1 MDDIYDIN
9 GYTDPELYAILDLSN
24 PTDRELEAK
33 ILHMIW
39 KYENFGNASGDR
51 LVRFFN
57 DIYARFFDT
66 GEQEVGIEGMEIN
79 TAGTAALPA
88 DQNIEFGSKG
98 ETPSNIEFGSK
109 GGSVT
114 PKSDNEFGSTFTKDG
129 LNPVFRQT
137 TNRIVSIDSQ
147 YRNKSSIT
155 TDYTFNLS
163 SPLKD
168 VVGLKLNSIQIPYTW
183 YTVNANYGSNFIYL
197 KGASPGLSGGN
208 YDIKVAI
215 NAGNYTANALVTVV
229 NDSFKALSTN
239 PDYTDISFG
248 TSGITYDYP
257 SSKSTIN
264 IDIKKV
270 YNETDYTFDF
280 GSWSTPNATNGISG
294 GGNIFARGVSIPS
307 FFGYNWAS
315 YTPNIIRS
323 RFDILPLIAYSASDN
338 AISQFTLDS
347 SNNYFRIIN
356 YTGTEYTTDPT
367 NCTVLDDIRITL
379 SLTTGQTYSR
389 SQIVSDLSTQLAAN
403 SYLVDP
409 YITRIDYDAS
419 NNAPLYN
426 TGFIG
431 YGKSY
436 YEMSLQLNR
445 LNTKRAQGAKV
456 VVVFSNSSNIW
467 YGANSALVFEKNSYE
482 MSNLISETKAP
493 QSSIIINSTPYIYLK
508 CKIPYFNGRTDTGN
522 ILGNTTMNDFKI
534 PISNSPAGG
543 YTFTSYLK
551 QINDSIF
558 ANRDYGNINTTNTL
572 LSVED
577 SITNIKLDINKRFR
591 ENAYILDTS
600 SNSFINTLKLSGN
613 PGIQL
618 DQDISGSYYTSI
630 TYDIPTNGIV
640 MIVTPKKTIYP
651 AVPTT
656 NQETSGYV
664 IRNTGQPLF
673 TSSVSEVSS
682 ILSSIFASFIDD
694 YGDNVFS
701 GTTIS
706 FTQNINGTYATLR
719 VVMNKY
725 LIEQYYDIQFV
736 DPSANVISSRVVGC
750 GIGPDLLDASGNV
763 IIGSGP
769 GLLTYSNDNG
779 NTWIPSATSS
789 IFSTSANA
797 AAYNGNIWIAAGNG
811 NVHTLAKSTDGINWT
826 GLGKSV
832 FSTQATG
839 VAWNG
844 NVWIVT
850 GQGGNTLAKSTD
862 NGNTWTGLGSSTF
875 STQATSVAWNGNIF
889 AATGQGTNTVAIS
902 QDGTNWTPRITTL
915 TTGTGIAWNGYIWV
929 ATGQGGNNIAFSK
942 NIMGNTWTPSATP
955 PLFSSGANG
964 VVWND
969 SIPIWVAVGTGT
981 GNTIA
986 TSYDGNT
993 WTGQGKSIFSTAAY
1007 GISLSGSQ
1015 QFIAVGTGTNRIAT
1029 SANGTSWT
1037 GRGASTFKTAIGLGW
1052 DNKIIGK
1059 NQTSVYDISN
1069 SWVRNLKLAKSQYTL
1084 SVYKTDYSWSLIT
1097 GTDRVSTDVIVI
1109 NSTTPGMN
1117 TIRIT
1122 PITTGLYTIP
1132 DTNNNYANGL
1142 VLTIPNGT
1150 YSRDQLII
1158 ELNKA
1163 FKNTLTTTGLQ
1174 NIMSGSLVSVYT
1186 SATGDEYIK
1195 MRLNI
1200 NKVYTTND
1208 YKLVFYDPYSFS
1220 TIVVGGTSGSNIGN
1234 TSWDAT
1240 LGWILGFHL
1249 ETEYNLSD
1257 ITTITNSKQSG
1268 NIISI
1273 TGDNVVC
1280 INIYNYF
1287 MILIDDYNNN
1297 HMNDGIVTTT
1307 KKETDVKLPGYTNR
1321 ANFTA
1326 DPISGNL
1333 IATNISAKGTPLT
1346 QKQVYAIQAT
1356 LDQKTTQMNTIK
1368 YNEGPFATNVFGLIP
1383 LNIANLPNNSI
1394 YVESSIALRDQ
1405 QRNYFGPVNIQ
1416 RMSVKLIN
1424 DRGETVDLNGANW
1437 SFSFICE
1444 QLYQNNKA

>member
-1 MDDIYDIN
+1 MDDIYNIN
-9 GYTDPELYAILDLSN
+9 GYTDTELYAILDLSN

-39 KYENFGNASGDR
+39 KYENFENASGDR

-57 DIYARFFDT
+57 DIYTHFFDS
-66 GEQEVGIEGMEIN
+66 GEQDNIIEGMETN
-79 TAGTAALPA
+79 TTSFADRTPPA
-88 DQNIEFGSKG
+88 DQNIIHESTTSVGG
-98 ETPSNIEFGSK
+98 EATAR
-109 GGSVT
+109 
-114 PKSDNEFGSTFTKDG
+114 G

-147 YRNKSSIT
+147 YRNKSAIT

-168 VVGLKLNSIQIPYTW
+168 VVGLKLNSVQIPYTW
-183 YTVNANYGSNFIYL
+183 YTINANYGSNLIYL
-197 KGASPGLSGGN
+197 KGVSPGLSGGN

-215 NAGNYTANALVTVV
+215 NPGNYTANALVTAV
-229 NDSFKALSTN
+229 NDSFKALQTN

-248 TSGITYDYP
+248 TTGITYDYP

-280 GSWSTPNATNGISG
+280 GSWSTPNSTEGIG
-294 GGNIFARGVSIPS
+294 GTVFARGVSIPS
-307 FFGYNWAS
+307 FLGYNYAS

-323 RFDILPLIAYSASDN
+323 RFDILPLIANSASDN
-338 AISQFTLDS
+338 AISQFTLDT
-347 SNNYFRIIN
+347 SNNYFNIIN
-356 YTGTEYTTDPT
+356 YTGTYPT
-367 NCTVLDDIRITL
+367 NYVVLNDIKITL

-389 SQIVSDLSTQLAAN
+389 SQIVSDLSAQLAAN
-403 SYLVDP
+403 SKLVYP

-445 LNTKRAQGAKV
+445 LNTKRIQNSKAV
-456 VVVFSNSSNIW
+456 IVFSNSAVSSSIW
-467 YGANSALVFEKNSYE
+467 YGANSVFVFENSSYE

-493 QSSIIINSTPYIYLK
+493 QSSIVINSTPYIYLK

-522 ILGNTTMNDFKI
+522 ILGNTTLNDFKI
-534 PISNSPAGG
+534 PISNSLAGG

-551 QINDSIF
+551 QINDKIF
-558 ANRDYGNINTTNTL
+558 DASNNGNINTTNTL

-577 SITNIKLDINKRFR
+577 SITNIKIDVNKRFR
-591 ENAYILDTS
+591 ENAYKLDTTS
-600 SNSFINTLKLSGN
+600 TSYIKDTLKFAN
-613 PGIQL
+613 DPVIQL
-618 DQDISGSYYTSI
+618 ATDISGGYFTSG
-630 TYDIPTNGIV
+630 TYNIPTGSVI
-640 MIVTPKKTIYP
+640 MIIKPNKNTADPV
-651 AVPTT
+651 VPTT
-656 NQETSGYV
+656 NQYTNDYV
-664 IRNTGQPLF
+664 IRNTGQQIF
-673 TSSVSEVSS
+673 TNSASEVSS
-682 ILSSIFASFIDD
+682 RLSSIFASFTDE
-694 YGDNVFS
+694 YGDNIFS
-701 GTTIS
+701 GTTLT

-719 VVMNKY
+719 IIINKY
-725 LIEQYYDIQFV
+725 LIEQYYDIEFV

-750 GIGPDLLDASGNV
+750 GIGPDIQDASGNV
-763 IIGSGP
+763 IIGSSP
-769 GLLTYSNDNG
+769 GVLTYSNDNG
-779 NTWIPSATSS
+779 NTWIPSATPS
-789 IFSTSANA
+789 IFSTAANT
-797 AAYNGNIWIAAGNG
+797 AAYNGNVWIAAGSG
-811 NVHTLAKSTDGINWT
+811 NVNTLAKSTDGINWT
-826 GLGKSV
+826 GLGNSV

-844 NVWIVT
+844 YIWIAT

-889 AATGQGTNTVAIS
+889 AATGHGANTIAIS
-902 QDGTNWTPRITTL
+902 QDGTNWTPRATTTL
-915 TTGTGIAWNGYIWV
+915 FSSKGTGIAWNGYIWI
-929 ATGQGGNNIAFSK
+929 ATGQVANTITGGNTIAFSK
-942 NIMGNTWTPSATP
+942 NIMGNTWTPSATTS
-955 PLFSSGANG
+955 LFSTGANG

-969 SIPIWVAVGTGT
+969 DKALWVAVGSGT

-986 TSYDGNT
+986 TSYDGNV
-993 WTGQGKSIFSTAAY
+993 WTGQGKTTFTNAAY

-1015 QFIAVGTGTNRIAT
+1015 QFIATGTGGNIIAT
-1029 SANGTSWT
+1029 SLNGSTWT
-1037 GRGASTFKTAIGLGW
+1037 GRGGNIFTTANGVGW

-1059 NQTSVYDISN
+1059 NQTSIYDVSN
-1069 SWVRNLKLAKSQYTL
+1069 SWVRNLKLLKSQYEL
-1084 SVYKTDYSWSLIT
+1084 SVYRTNFSWSLIT

-1122 PITTGLYTIP
+1122 PVTTGLYTSP
-1132 DTNNNYANGL
+1132 DANNNFANGI

-1150 YSRDQLII
+1150 YSRDQLITKI
-1158 ELNKA
+1158 NEL
-1163 FKNTLTTTGLQ
+1163 FENTKTSIGLQ
-1174 NIMSGSLVSVYT
+1174 NIMTGSLISVK
-1186 SATGDEYIK
+1186 SLADGDEYIQI
-1195 MRLNI
+1195 RLNI
-1200 NKVYTTND
+1200 NKVYATND

-1220 TIVVGGTSGSNIGN
+1220 TIVAGGTSGRNIGN

-1240 LGWILGFHL
+1240 LGWILGFHI
-1249 ETEYNLSD
+1249 ETEYVLSD
-1257 ITTITNSKQSG
+1257 ITTIPNSKQTG
-1268 NIISI
+1268 NIVSI
-1273 TGDNVVC
+1273 TGDNVVS
-1280 INIYNYF
+1280 ISIYNYF

-1307 KKETDVKLPGYTNR
+1307 KKETDVKLPGYTNLS
-1321 ANFTA
+1321 NFTA

-1333 IATNISAKGTPLT
+1333 VATNISSQGNPLT
-1346 QKQVYAIQAT
+1346 QKQVYAIQAI
-1356 LDQKTTQMNTIK
+1356 LDQKTIQTNTIK

>member
-1 MDDIYDIN
+1 MDDLYNIN
-9 GYTDPELYAILDLSN
+9 EYTDTELYAILDLSN

-33 ILHMIW
+33 ILHMVW

-57 DIYARFFDT
+57 DIYAHFFD
-66 GEQEVGIEGMEIN
+66 EQDNIIEGMEVNTIPET
-79 TAGTAALPA
+79 TAGAAAAGFADRTPPA
-88 DQNIEFGSKG
+88 DQNIGRDIIHESTTSGGRAGG
-98 ETPSNIEFGSK
+98 EASAS
-109 GGSVT
+109 
-114 PKSDNEFGSTFTKDG
+114 G

-147 YRNKSSIT
+147 YRNKSAIT

-168 VVGLKLNSIQIPYTW
+168 VVGLKLNSVQIPYTW
-183 YTVNANYGSNFIYL
+183 YTINANYGSNLIYL
-197 KGASPGLSGGN
+197 KGVSPGLSGGN

-215 NAGNYTANALVTVV
+215 NAGNYTANALVTAV
-229 NDSFKALSTN
+229 NDSFKALQTN
-239 PDYTDISFG
+239 LDYTDISFG

-280 GSWSTPNATNGISG
+280 GSWSTPNASDGI

-307 FFGYNWAS
+307 FLGYNWDS

-323 RFDILPLIAYSASDN
+323 RFDILPPIVNSTSDN
-338 AISQFTLDS
+338 AISQFKLDM
-347 SNNYFRIIN
+347 SNNYFHIIN
-356 YTGTEYTTDPT
+356 YTGTYPT
-367 NCTVLDDIRITL
+367 NYVVFNDIKITL

-389 SQIVSDLSTQLAAN
+389 SQIVSNLSTQLAAN
-403 SYLVDP
+403 SKLVYP
-409 YITRIDYDAS
+409 YITRIDYTDPS
-419 NNAPLYN
+419 NN
-426 TGFIG
+426 GFIG

-445 LNTKRAQGAKV
+445 LNTKRAQGSKV
-456 VVVFSNSSNIW
+456 TVVFSNSTLNSSIW
-467 YGANSALVFEKNSYE
+467 YGINSALVFEKSSYE

-493 QSSIIINSTPYIYLK
+493 QSSIVINSTPYISLK

-522 ILGNTTMNDFKI
+522 ILGNTTLNDFKI
-534 PISNSPAGG
+534 PISNSPTEG

-551 QINDSIF
+551 QINDKIF
-558 ANRDYGNINTTNTL
+558 DASNNGNINTTNTL

-577 SITNIKLDINKRFR
+577 SITNIKVDINKRFR
-591 ENAYILDTS
+591 ENAYKLDTS
-600 SNSFINTLKLSGN
+600 VPFIRDILRFTGN
-613 PGIQL
+613 PDIQL
-618 DQDISGSYYTSI
+618 ATDISGGYLASV
-630 TYDIPTNGIV
+630 TYNVPTGGVI
-640 MIVTPKKTIYP
+640 MIVTPKT
-651 AVPTT
+651 TT
-656 NQETSGYV
+656 NQYTNNYV
-664 IRNTGQPLF
+664 IKNTGQPIF
-673 TSSVSEVSS
+673 TNSTSEVSS
-682 ILSSIFASFIDD
+682 RLSSIFASFTDE
-694 YGDNVFS
+694 YGDNIFS
-701 GTTIS
+701 GTSLT

-719 VVMNKY
+719 IILNKY
-725 LIEQYYDIQFV
+725 LIEQYYDIEFV

-750 GIGPDLLDASGNV
+750 GIGPDILDASGNV

-769 GLLTYSNDNG
+769 GVLTYSNDNG
-779 NTWIPSATSS
+779 NTWIPSETPS
-789 IFSTSANA
+789 IFSTSANT
-797 AAYNGNIWIAAGNG
+797 AAYNGNIWIAAGSGNG
-811 NVHTLAKSTDGINWT
+811 NTLAKSSDGISWT
-826 GLGKSV
+826 GLGNSV
-832 FSTQATG
+832 FSTKATG

-844 NVWIVT
+844 YIWIAT

-889 AATGQGTNTVAIS
+889 AATGHGANTIAIS
-902 QDGTNWTPRITTL
+902 QDGTNWTPRTTNL

-929 ATGQGGNNIAFSK
+929 ATGQGGNTIAFSK
-942 NIMGNTWTPSATP
+942 NIMGNIWTPSATTS
-955 PLFSSGANG
+955 LFSTGANG

-969 SIPIWVAVGTGT
+969 SIPMWVAVGTGI

-993 WTGQGKSIFSTAAY
+993 WIGQGISTFTSAAY

-1015 QFIAVGTGTNRIAT
+1015 QFIAVGTGGNIIAT
-1029 SANGTSWT
+1029 SLNGSTWTS
-1037 GRGASTFKTAIGLGW
+1037 RVASTIATTNGVGW
-1052 DNKIIGK
+1052 DNKKIGY
-1059 NQTSVYDISN
+1059 NQTSIYDVSN
-1069 SWVRNLKLAKSQYTL
+1069 SWVRNLKLPKSQYAL
-1084 SVYKTDYSWSLIT
+1084 GVYKTNFSWSLIT
-1097 GTDRVSTDVIVI
+1097 GSDRVSTDVIVI

-1122 PITTGLYTIP
+1122 PVTIGLYTSP
-1132 DTNNNYANGL
+1132 DKNNSYANGI
-1142 VLTIPNGT
+1142 VLTIPNGI
-1150 YSRDQLII
+1150 YSRDQLIY
-1158 ELNKA
+1158 ELNTA
-1163 FKNTLTTTGLQ
+1163 FENTKTSIGLQ
-1174 NIMSGSLVSVYT
+1174 NIMTGSLISVK
-1186 SATGDEYIK
+1186 SLANGDEYIQI
-1195 MRLNI
+1195 RLNI
-1200 NKVYTTND
+1200 NKVYATND

-1220 TIVVGGTSGSNIGN
+1220 TIVANGTSGSNIGN

-1249 ETEYNLSD
+1249 ETEYNLTD
-1257 ITTITNSKQSG
+1257 ITTIINSKQIG
-1268 NIISI
+1268 NIVSI
-1273 TGDNVVC
+1273 TGDNVVS
-1280 INIYNYF
+1280 INIYSYF

-1333 IATNISAKGTPLT
+1333 VATNISSQGNPLT

-1356 LDQKTTQMNTIK
+1356 LDQKTIQTNTIK

-1437 SFSFICE
+1437 SFSLICE
-1444 QLYQNNKA
+1444 QLYQNNRA